1 MRVTTDDD
9 GDLVKDTDDQCPNT
23 PLGAVVDSDGC
34 ADTDNDGVPDSEDC
48 CPNVSNPG
56 QEDQDGD
63 GIGDVCDDDDD
74 DDGVLDIIDQCPNT
88 PLGAVVDSDGCAD
101 TDNDGVPDSEDCCPN
116 VANPGQEDSDGD
128 GIGDACEAQPIPV
141 MGLKSVL
148 LMSGLLFFLV
158 FWWRHRV
165 LMSTTL
171 R

>member
-1 MRVTTDDD
+1 MIANSDQANLDGDSVGDACDTDDD

-34 ADTDNDGVPDSEDC
+34 V
-48 CPNVSNPG
+48 
-56 QEDQDGD
+56 
-63 GIGDVCDDDDD
+63 
-74 DDGVLDIIDQCPNT
+74 
-88 PLGAVVDSDGCAD
+88 D

-158 FWWRHRV
+158 FWWRHRM

-171 R
+171 K

>member
-1 MRVTTDDD
+1 MIKN
-9 GDLVKDTDDQCPNT
+9 GASQFLT
-23 PLGAVVDSDGC
+23 PFLHSVMLLC
-34 ADTDNDGVPDSEDC
+34 AG
-48 CPNVSNPG
+48 
-56 QEDQDGD
+56 
-63 GIGDVCDDDDD
+63 
-74 DDGVLDIIDQCPNT
+74 
-88 PLGAVVDSDGCAD
+88 